1 MSVSTVGALI
11 LLLSGFYTVLLLSR
25 VQRGRQKRLESFL
38 SLIRFIENEVSCYM
52 TPLDEIYRRFENK
65 ELEECGF
72 LPALREKGMKAAL
85 AECSSS
91 LCFSEEEERLLTE
104 FASEL
109 GKSYREEQLR
119 FCEYCRR
126 MLESYVS
133 GGREDLPKRL
143 RLCRCLVMTGSALI
157 VLLFL

>member
-1 MSVSTVGALI
+1 MSISTVGALI
-11 LLLSGFYTVLLLSR
+11 LLLSGFYTVMLLSR
-25 VQRGRQKRLESFL
+25 VQRGRQKRLECFL
-38 SLIRFIENEVSCYM
+38 SLVRFIENEISCYM
-52 TPLDEIYRRFENK
+52 TPLDEIYRRFEGK
-65 ELEECGF
+65 ELEDCGF
-72 LPALREKGMKAAL
+72 LAVLREKGMKQAL
-85 AECSSS
+85 TECKSA

-109 GKSYREEQLR
+109 GRSSREEQLR

-126 MLESYVS
+126 MLEGYVT

-157 VLLFL
+157 VLLFI